1 MKFEGMTIG
10 VPKEIMSGEKRVAV
24 VPRTVKKFVEDG
36 AKVLVEAGAGEGSFI
51 DDQDYSEAG
60 AEIIPNVEEV
70 FQASDLILKVKEP
83 KFNEDLNK
91 HEAELVSKDSA
102 LVSFL
107 HPAHSINHDIIKTLA
122 NRNVTSFTL
131 DGIPRIS
138 RAQQMDALTSMSTAA
153 GYKASIFAANHLKRF
168 VPMMP
173 TAFGTMKPAEF
184 LIVGT
189 GVAGLQAIGIAKR
202 LGAQVKSIDI
212 RQEANEQA
220 RSLGAKV
227 IDFDVPTELAVGEG
241 GYAQQLSEEW
251 YEKEREVLAE
261 HIESCDALIL
271 TGLIPGEEAP
281 ILVTEEMVKK
291 MKKGSVIVDVAIDQ
305 GGNCELTKGGE
316 DYDYNGVFISGLLNI
331 PTTLSVHSTTMFAQN
346 LYSFI
351 EHIVD
356 AGEVNSDVNDE
367 IIQESIVTKGGDI
380 VHKGTLKAMG
390 Q

>member
-1 MKFEGMTIG
+1 MKFKGMTIG

-24 VPRTVKKFVEDG
+24 VPKTVKKFVEGG
-36 AKVLVEAGAGEGSFI
+36 AKVLVEAGAGAGSFI

-60 AEIIPNVEEV
+60 AEIIPNVEDLFE
-70 FQASDLILKVKEP
+70 AADLILKVKEP

-91 HEAELVSKDSA
+91 HEAELVAEDA
-102 LVSFL
+102 VLVSFL
-107 HPAHSINHDIIKTLA
+107 HPAHSINHDMVNTLA
-122 NRNVTSFTL
+122 DRNVTSFTL

-138 RAQQMDALTSMSTAA
+138 RAQKMDALTSMSTAA
-153 GYKASIFAANHLKRF
+153 GYKASIFAANYLKRF

-184 LIVGT
+184 LVVGT
-189 GVAGLQAIGIAKR
+189 GVAGLQAIGTAKR

-212 RQEANEQA
+212 RPEANEQA

-227 IDFDVPTELAVGEG
+227 IDFDVPAELAVGEG
-241 GYAQQLSEEW
+241 GYAQQLSDEW

-281 ILVTEEMVKK
+281 ILVTEDMVNK

-316 DYDYNGVFISGLLNI
+316 DYEHNGVFISGLLNI
-331 PTTLSVHSTTMFAQN
+331 PTTLSVHSTAMFAQN

-356 AGEVNSDVNDE
+356 EGEVDTEADDQIV
-367 IIQESIVTKGGDI
+367 QESMVTKDGEI
-380 VHKGTLKAMG
+380 VHQGTLKAMG
-390 Q
+390 